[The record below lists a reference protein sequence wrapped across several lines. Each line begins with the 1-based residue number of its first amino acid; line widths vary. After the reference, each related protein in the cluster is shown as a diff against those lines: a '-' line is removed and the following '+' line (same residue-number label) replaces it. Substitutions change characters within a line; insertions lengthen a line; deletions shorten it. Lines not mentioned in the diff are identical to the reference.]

1 MQKEEYALW
10 LHTVPGIGNKT
21 IDRLLQYAG
30 TEEAIYHLKK
40 EEREKLLNKT
50 QQKQFLEW
58 KDRKDPA
65 YLWQALKRKQVCF
78 VTRFMEAY
86 PKRLLQIPD
95 APYALYFKGRL
106 PQDQERSVA
115 IVGARSCSEYGRQM
129 AEWFGRE
136 LAQAGIQIV
145 SGLAR
150 GIDGIGQQS
159 AMRAG
164 GSSFGVL
171 GCGIDICYPPENAGI
186 YQQCI
191 RTGGVLSEYPPGRQP
206 GAGLFPQRNRIISGL
221 ADSLI
226 VIEARAK
233 SGTLI
238 TVDMALE
245 QGREV
250 FALPGRATDTLS
262 EGCNRLLQQGAALV
276 CSPQEVL
283 HALYAQG
290 STVQREQRIEPCFEN
305 AKKRLLWHVLDE
317 YPKPLTELY
326 EHLRERTGMSLQELI
341 ELLTELMLEG
351 YIGEKGKSYY
361 YRRKY

>member
-1 MQKEEYALW
+1 MQREEYALW

-40 EEREKLLNKT
+40 EEREKLLNKA

-65 YLWQALKRKQVCF
+65 YLWQALKQKQVCF
-78 VTRFMEAY
+78 VTRNMKAY
-86 PKRLLQIPD
+86 PKRLLRIPD
-95 APYALYFKGRL
+95 APYALYYKGRL
-106 PQDQERSVA
+106 PRDGERSVA

-136 LAQAGIQIV
+136 LAHAGIQIV

-191 RTGGVLSEYPPGRQP
+191 KSGGVLSEYPPGRQP
-206 GAGLFPQRNRIISGL
+206 SAGMFPQRNRIISGL

-250 FALPGRATDTLS
+250 FALPGRATDKLS

-283 HALYAQG
+283 HVLNAQSG
-290 STVQREQRIEPCFEN
+290 TMPMEQRTEPCFGN
-305 AKKRLLWHVLDE
+305 AQKQLLWGMLDE
-317 YPKPLTELY
+317 YPKSLTELY
-326 EHLRERTGMSLQELI
+326 ECLNKRTGMSLLKLT